1 MDYFFTRHSFP
12 TLAIDGDIHFHGNV
26 TDSKGT
32 PHYLELEL
40 PKKRDFLSLLI
51 QNSNGEFINFS
62 TPTFDF
68 AALPLKEKPYNP
80 NTRSYRERVNTL
92 FESTRYRNITI
103 ISNMLYGD
111 VVIYLDLSKI
121 TINFLTPLINH

>member
-12 TLAIDGDIHFHGNV
+12 TLAIDGDIHFTGNV
-26 TDSKGT
+26 TDSQGV
-32 PHYLELEL
+32 PHYLELQL
-40 PKKRDFLSLLI
+40 PKKRDYLSILI

-62 TPTFDF
+62 TPYFDF
-68 AALPLKEKPYNP
+68 AALPLKEKPYDP

-92 FESTRYRNITI
+92 LESKRYRNITI

-121 TINFLTPLINH
+121 TINFHNLSINH